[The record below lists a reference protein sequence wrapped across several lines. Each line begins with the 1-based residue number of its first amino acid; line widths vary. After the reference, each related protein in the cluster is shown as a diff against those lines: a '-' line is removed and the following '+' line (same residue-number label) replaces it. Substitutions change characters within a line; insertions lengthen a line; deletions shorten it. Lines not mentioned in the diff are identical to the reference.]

1 MCRRGQRVGDNRL
14 FICPQDAPF
23 AARGCSGRLVL
34 DWPRRTYAEWVVN
47 RRRFARLFT
56 AAIIWG
62 LIVTAGGQARA
73 DASAQAMSLPGGP
86 TSAMDS
92 TPVRLDADLYL
103 PSTTPAPAVVLAHS
117 FGGSKASVATEAE
130 YLADRG
136 FVVLAYTAR
145 GFGGSTGT
153 ISMNSPDF
161 EIADASAVIDYLATL
176 DTVTQDGPSDPR
188 VGFAGGS
195 YGGALSLMAAGYDN
209 RVNAVSAD
217 ITWNDLQTSLFGQ
230 SVSNPPASKEVGVFK
245 QFWSGLFFSAGLFTQ
260 DGQVTDCGRF
270 APDWC
275 VAYSTAAADGVLTD
289 NARELMA
296 ASSPASITDRITVPT
311 LLGGGQSDSLFPLA
325 QTSANAEQISAVNK
339 NVKVVWHAGGHDGGG
354 DESDRLRELNAE
366 WFSFHLADG
375 PEVTNAFD
383 ATLVEGSAFGAQGTT
398 ETELLSSDSFPG
410 LFGASQESVSIGGP
424 TQQVLAPAGGVPAA
438 ISSLPGAGGLAGLA
452 GALLAVPLPNQTAAF
467 TSEPLSQ
474 PLRIIG
480 SPTVTL
486 EIASDVPVQDVTL
499 FASLRIIGGTERPIL
514 PNGLV
519 APIRIGQ
526 AGPTPQVI
534 DVDLPA
540 IVRDVAAGERVSVV
554 IGTTDQAFRMPPGP
568 AVYSIGLAGSSVAI
582 PLNPMTEESGGTP
595 LWRWP
600 LIAFASVLVMALAVR
615 LLRPGGTRAL
625 AREDL
630 ADTPIAVENLS
641 KKFKRGVHA
650 VRDVTFEVPQGVV
663 LGLLGPNGAGK
674 TTTMR
679 MVMGLIYPTG
689 GNVYVFGQPV
699 FPGAATLAHI
709 GSFIEGPGFLPHLS
723 GRENLRLYWKAS
735 GREQQDPNLDYVL
748 EIAGLGT
755 AIDRKVR
762 TYSQGM
768 RQRLGIAQA
777 MLGMPDVLV
786 LDEPTNGLD
795 PPQIR
800 EMRQV
805 LQDYAATGRTVVVS
819 SHLLSEVEQTCS
831 HVVVMHNGTLIAQG
845 AVAGLLAG
853 RNGMSLED
861 VFMEIVGEGHE
872 VTTS

>member
-1 MCRRGQRVGDNRL
+1 MIRDFRPVS
-14 FICPQDAPF
+14 
-23 AARGCSGRLVL
+23 ARS
-34 DWPRRTYAEWVVN
+34 WRTYAEQVVN
-47 RRRFARLFT
+47 RGRPVAFAVGVV
-56 AAIIWG
+56 AG
-62 LIVTAGGQARA
+62 LVAFAGLAP
-73 DASAQAMSLPGGP
+73 ASFLTIPQAQAAEAPQPLTINGGP
-86 TSAMDS
+86 TSTTDPS
-92 TPVRLDADLYL
+92 PVQIDADLYL
-103 PSTTPAPAVVLAHS
+103 PATTPAPAVVLAHE
-117 FGGSKASVATEAE
+117 FGGDKESVAEEAE
-130 YLADRG
+130 FLVDRG

-145 GFGGSTGT
+145 GFGESTGT
-153 ISMNSPDF
+153 ISMNAPDF
-161 EIADASAVIDYLATL
+161 EIADAASVIDYLATQ
-176 DTVTQDGPSDPR
+176 DAVTRDAPGDPR

-195 YGGALSLMAAGYDN
+195 YGGALSLMIAGYDD
-209 RVNAVSAD
+209 RVDAVSAD

-230 SVSNPPASKEVGVFK
+230 SVRNPPAVNEVGVFK
-245 QFWSGLFFSAGLFTQ
+245 QLWSGLFFSAGLLND

-275 VAYSTAAADGVLTD
+275 AAYSTAAVDGVLTD
-289 NARELMA
+289 QARALME

-325 QTSANAEQISAVNK
+325 QTNANAEQIGAVNDA
-339 NVKVVWHAGGHDGGG
+339 VKVVWHAEGHDGGA
-354 DESDRLRELNAE
+354 DETERLRELNAQ
-366 WFSFHLADG
+366 WFDAHLANG
-375 PEVTNAFD
+375 PEISTAFE
-383 ATLVEGSAFGAQGTT
+383 ASLVEGSAFGNQGDTGIQI
-398 ETELLSSDSFPG
+398 LSSDGYPG
-410 LFGASQESVSIGGP
+410 LFGSSAQEIPVIGP

-452 GALLAVPLPNQTAAF
+452 GSLLALPLPNQNATFA
-467 TSEPLSQ
+467 SEPLGE
-474 PLRIIG
+474 PVRIIG
-480 SPTVTL
+480 SPTVSL
-486 EIASDVPVQDVTL
+486 EISSATPATDVTL
-499 FASLRIIGGTERPIL
+499 FASLRIIGGTDRPVL

-519 APIRIGQ
+519 APIRLDGV
-526 AGPTPQVI
+526 GPTPQVI
-534 DVDLPA
+534 DVELPA
-540 IVRDVAAGERVSVV
+540 IVADVAAGERVSVV

-568 AVYSIGLAGSSVAI
+568 AVYSIGLADASVLI
-582 PLNPMTEESGGTP
+582 PLNPMTEESSGTP

-600 LIAFASVLVMALAVR
+600 LIALVSIIVIAVAVR
-615 LLRPGGTRAL
+615 VLRPGGTRATSR
-625 AREDL
+625 ADL
-630 ADTPIAVENLS
+630 ADTPIAVEGLS
-641 KKFKRGVHA
+641 KQFKGGVHA
-650 VRDVTFEVPQGVV
+650 VSEVSFDVPKGVV

-689 GNVYVFGQPV
+689 GNAYVFGQPV

-735 GREQQDPNLDYVL
+735 GREKLDPNLDYVL
-748 EIAGLGT
+748 DIAGLGS

-800 EMRQV
+800 EMRSV
-805 LQDYAATGRTVVVS
+805 LQDYANTGRTVVIS

-831 HVVVMHNGTLIAQG
+831 HVVVMHHGTLIAQG
-845 AVAGLLAG
+845 TVAELLAG
-853 RNGMSLED
+853 RSGVRLED

-872 VTTS
+872 VVTS

>member
-1 MCRRGQRVGDNRL
+1 MSAAAALALAGSVG
-14 FICPQDAPF
+14 A
-23 AARGCSGRLVL
+23 V
-34 DWPRRTYAEWVVN
+34 
-47 RRRFARLFT
+47 
-56 AAIIWG
+56 G
-62 LIVTAGGQARA
+62 LSSPA
-73 DASAQAMSLPGGP
+73 ASATGDPQELTITGGP
-86 TSAMDS
+86 ASASDPS
-92 TPVRLDADLYL
+92 PVRLDADLYL
-103 PSTTPAPAVVLAHS
+103 PSDTPAPAIVLAHG
-117 FGGSKASVATEAE
+117 FGGSKESVVDEAE
-130 YLADRG
+130 YLVDRG

-145 GFGGSTGT
+145 GFGESTGT
-153 ISMNSPDF
+153 ISMNAPDF
-161 EIADASAVIDYLATL
+161 EIADATSIIDYLAG
-176 DTVTQDGPSDPR
+176 QDAVVQDAQQDPR

-195 YGGALSLMAAGYDN
+195 YGGALSLMIAGYDQ
-209 RVNAVSAD
+209 RVDAISAD

-230 SVSNPPASKEVGVFK
+230 SVQNTPISDQVGVFK
-245 QFWSGLFFSAGLFTQ
+245 QLWSGLFFSAGLIDV

-275 VAYSTAAADGVLTD
+275 AAYSTAAAEGILTD
-289 NARELMA
+289 QARELMA
-296 ASSPASITDRITVPT
+296 ASSPASITENITVPT

-325 QTSANAEQISAVNK
+325 QTSANAEQISAVNDD
-339 NVKVVWHAGGHDGGG
+339 VKVVWHSGGHDGGV
-354 DESDRLRELNAE
+354 DEADRLRELNAQ

-375 PEVTNAFD
+375 PEVTNTFE
-383 ATLVEGSAFGAQGTT
+383 ATLVEGSAFGGQGTT
-398 ETELLSSDSFPG
+398 NTELLTSDSFPG
-410 LFGASQESVSIGGP
+410 LFGASQETIPIDGI

-452 GALLAVPLPNQTAAF
+452 GDLLALPLPNQTATF
-467 TSEPLSQ
+467 TSEPLAE

-480 SPTVTL
+480 ASRVQL
-486 EIASDVPVQDVTL
+486 EVSSAEPVEDVTL
-499 FASLRIIGGTERPIL
+499 FASLRIIGGTQRPVL

-519 APIRIGQ
+519 APIRIDQ
-526 AGPTPQVI
+526 IGPTPQRI

-568 AVYSIGLAGSSVAI
+568 AVYSIGLADASVLI
-582 PLNPMTEESGGTP
+582 PLNPMTEESSGTP

-600 LIAFASVLVMALAVR
+600 LIALVSVIAIVVAVR
-615 LLRPGGTRAL
+615 VLRPGGTRATS
-625 AREDL
+625 REDL
-630 ADTPIAVENLS
+630 ADTPIAVEGLS
-641 KKFKRGVHA
+641 KQFKGGVHA
-650 VRDVTFEVPQGVV
+650 VSDVSFEVPKGVV

-689 GNVYVFGQPV
+689 GNAYVFGQPV

-735 GREQQDPNLDYVL
+735 GREKLDAHLDYVL
-748 EIAGLGT
+748 EIAGLGS

-805 LQDYAATGRTVVVS
+805 LQDYAATGRTVVIS

-831 HVVVMHNGTLIAQG
+831 HVVVMHHGTLIAQG
-845 AVAGLLAG
+845 TVAELLAG
-853 RNGMSLED
+853 RSGARLED

-872 VTTS
+872 VVTS